1 MPSHSTPM
9 SALARLR
16 RRLARQWDDEHE
28 QALLRIVIVGLVL
41 AGMAGFHGTPSEWS
55 DGNRH
60 IVLVL
65 SCFLLLATAIF
76 AAVCAAPGRNV
87 GRRLVGMLADVG
99 GCTWYMWVAGE
110 YGFIVIGI
118 FLFVTFGN
126 GFRFGRRY
134 LFVCQALVLLGM
146 LSVVLYVPFWDD
158 HQIAGWGLMGALVV
172 LPLYVAKLLK
182 RIEEARAR
190 AEEANTAK
198 TTFLANMSH
207 EMRTPLNGIV
217 GVVDL
222 LRTTELSAQQ
232 AELMQLLRHSVTVLR
247 SLVDDV
253 LDISKIEAGR
263 LSVDVKS
270 FDLYATVNGLI
281 QLLRPHAQSKG
292 LALHAAVDPA
302 LDYRL
307 RGDAH
312 HLRQILLNL
321 LGNAIKFTEQG
332 EVTLAV
338 MLLKE
343 SPDGVTAR
351 FEVRDTGIGIRED
364 VLPHIFER
372 FVQADQSATRR
383 FGGSGLGTTIAK
395 QLVELMGGTIGVAS
409 KIGEGTTFWF
419 ELPLLHDATAA
430 VEAPAQAADA
440 GAPHRSLLVAD
451 PAGVALAS
459 PLLAAAGERVE
470 VIAPSE
476 SVGPRMESLLA
487 AGVDV
492 RAVVACCGVDAACAA
507 FAAARQRMGDKPLAL
522 VYLAATPLSVV
533 DSARIKSIREACVLL
548 PSATPKLVAN
558 AIHAATANAGRES
571 ADVVDLTQ
579 LIKRDRPHLK
589 VLVAEDNLTN
599 QTIISQLLAHAGHT
613 VVLASDG
620 EQALDVYEREA
631 PDFAILDFNMP
642 LRNGLEVIRAIRAME
657 PPGTRIPA
665 IILSASVTVE
675 TRGEAQRAGADEFV
689 GKPFDA
695 ADLIGRIDKL
705 ADRVRPRRAS
715 APAGSAPKAPVVARL
730 PERRPEAGPPAI
742 VDADRLAELEDIA
755 RDPAFMTELL
765 RGFKSDVDS
774 IMRRIDECAAEGRL
788 DALPDLLHALKGAAV
803 GVGARQLAARCEDLP
818 GQGVREPAA
827 VRAAVVEIRRSID
840 ATFACLDDYARA
852 QHKVSL

>member
-1 MPSHSTPM
+1 M
-9 SALARLR
+9 SALAHLR
-16 RRLARQWDDEHE
+16 HRLARREDSEHE

-41 AGMAGFHGTPSEWS
+41 AYMAGFHGWPSEWS
-55 DGNRH
+55 ANNQH

-65 SCFLLLATAIF
+65 SGFFAVAVAIF
-76 AAVCAAPGRNV
+76 ASICAYPGRNV
-87 GRRLVGMLADVG
+87 VRRLVGMVADIG

-110 YGFIVIGI
+110 YGFFVIGI

-126 GFRFGRRY
+126 GFRYGRRY
-134 LFVCQALVLLGM
+134 LFACQLLAIFGMFAVL
-146 LSVVLYVPFWDD
+146 LYVPFWQE
-158 HQIAGWGLMGALVV
+158 HRIAGVGLMIALVV
-172 LPLYVAKLLK
+172 LPLYVSTLLK
-182 RIEEARAR
+182 RIQEARAR

-222 LRTTELSAQQ
+222 LRTTELSTQQ

-307 RGDAH
+307 RGDSH

-338 MLLKE
+338 MLTKA
-343 SPDGVTAR
+343 SADGVTAR
-351 FEVRDTGIGIRED
+351 FEVRDTGIGIRD
-364 VLPHIFER
+364 DLLPHIFER

-409 KIGEGTTFWF
+409 KVGEGTTFWF
-419 ELPLLHDATAA
+419 ELPLLHD
-430 VEAPAQAADA
+430 EAADA
-440 GAPHRSLLVAD
+440 AAPAHAAGAGAQHRTLLVAD

-459 PLLAAAGERVE
+459 PLLAAAGERVD

-476 SVGPRMESLLA
+476 PVGPRVESLLA
-487 AGVDV
+487 AGVEV
-492 RAVVACCGVDAACAA
+492 RALVACCGVDAACAA
-507 FAAARQRMGDKPLAL
+507 FAAARQRMGEKPLAL

-533 DSARIKSIREACVLL
+533 DSARIRSIREACVLL

-558 AIHAATANAGRES
+558 AIHAATANADRDT

-579 LIKRDRPHLK
+579 LIKRDRAHLK

-599 QTIISQLLAHAGHT
+599 QTIISQLLAHAGHA

-620 EQALDVYEREA
+620 EQALDLYEREQ

-642 LRNGLEVIRAIRAME
+642 HRNGLEVIRAIRAME
-657 PPGTRIPA
+657 SPGTRMPA

-675 TRGEAQRAGADEFV
+675 TRHDAQRAGADEFV

-695 ADLIGRIDKL
+695 ADLIAKIDKL
-705 ADRVRPRRAS
+705 ADRVRPRRAP
-715 APAGSAPKAPVVARL
+715 APDGTQPRAPVIASI
-730 PERRPEAGPPAI
+730 PERQQRDAGARAI
-742 VDADRLAELEDIA
+742 VDAERLAELEDIA
-755 RDPAFMTELL
+755 RDSGFMTELL
-765 RGFKSDVDS
+765 RGFKSDVES
-774 IMRRIDECAAEGRL
+774 IMQRIDESAAAGRL

-803 GVGARQLAARCEDLP
+803 GVGARQLAARCEEMP
-818 GQGVREPAA
+818 GAGVREPAI
-827 VRAAVVEIRRSID
+827 VRAALGELRRSID

-852 QHKVSL
+852 QHRISL